1 MDTEGRL
8 RSLRTSA
15 IVVTAFALL
24 LACSGLVQIALDG
37 IAVSEEYE
45 RIERAEEVAR
55 QSATFY
61 GYRSQ
66 QSALQGEYNRSS
78 TAFFLE
84 GRFMPSS
91 GELAWGDP
99 AVIAALVLVLSG
111 FGFLIAAMF
120 WVWRAHAN
128 LAEAGVRAKFGPRKA
143 VAAYLIPAANLIL
156 PFEAMRELYN
166 RSHGEIEEF
175 AHSTVEDVTAWWTSV
190 VVGLLIFSAMI
201 VKFMLDAGTSLIIM
215 TPIWMEFTII
225 AFALI
230 LLLGAAY
237 LFSGLARKIT
247 AAQHDYLPD
256 IAESLPDQET
266 PRRMSVSII
275 STTAASG

>member
-1 MDTEGRL
+1 MNIESKL
-8 RSLRTSA
+8 RSLRTSS
-15 IVVTAFALL
+15 IVVTVFALL
-24 LACSGLVQIALDG
+24 LVCAGLAQIGLG
-37 IAVSEEYE
+37 GLAVSKEYE
-45 RIERAEEVAR
+45 RIEKVEQMAR
-55 QSATFY
+55 QSPTFY

-66 QSALQGEYNRSS
+66 HSALESEYNRSS

-84 GRFMPSS
+84 GRFMPATDGLTL
-91 GELAWGDP
+91 GEP
-99 AVIAALVLVLSG
+99 AVVAAIALLVSG
-111 FGFLIAAMF
+111 LGFLVAAMI
-120 WVWRAHAN
+120 WVWRAHGN
-128 LAEAGVRAKFGPRKA
+128 LFEAGVRTRYGPGKA
-143 VAAYLIPAANLIL
+143 IAAYLVPAVNLIL

-166 RSHGEIEEF
+166 RSHGEPEDF

-230 LLLGAAY
+230 LLLLAAY

-247 AAQHDYLPD
+247 AAQHEHLHE
-256 IAESLPDQET
+256 IAASVPEMEEPS
-266 PRRMSVSII
+266 RMSVNVI
-275 STTAASG
+275 AS

>member
-1 MDTEGRL
+1 MDTESKL
-8 RSLRTSA
+8 RSLRNSS
-15 IVVTAFALL
+15 IMVTVFALL
-24 LACSGLVQIALDG
+24 LVCAGLVQIGLG
-37 IAVSEEYE
+37 GLAVSKEYE
-45 RIERAEEVAR
+45 RIEKVEQMAR

-61 GYRSQ
+61 GYQSQ
-66 QSALQGEYNRSS
+66 RSALESEYNRSS

-84 GRFMPSS
+84 GRFMPATD
-91 GELAWGDP
+91 GLTLGDP
-99 AVIAALVLVLSG
+99 AVIAAIALLLFG
-111 FGFLIAAMF
+111 LGFLVAAMI
-120 WVWRAHAN
+120 WVWRAHGN
-128 LAEAGVRAKFGPRKA
+128 LSEAEVRTRYGPGKA
-143 VAAYLIPAANLIL
+143 IAAYLVPAVNLIL

-166 RSHGEIEEF
+166 RSHGEPEDF

-230 LLLGAAY
+230 LLLLAAY

-247 AAQHDYLPD
+247 AAQHEHLHE
-256 IAESLPDQET
+256 IAASAPEMEEPS
-266 PRRMSVSII
+266 RMSVNVITS
-275 STTAASG
+275 

>member
-1 MDTEGRL
+1 
-8 RSLRTSA
+8 
-15 IVVTAFALL
+15 
-24 LACSGLVQIALDG
+24 
-37 IAVSEEYE
+37 
-45 RIERAEEVAR
+45 
-55 QSATFY
+55 
-61 GYRSQ
+61 
-66 QSALQGEYNRSS
+66 
-78 TAFFLE
+78 
-84 GRFMPSS
+84 MPST
-91 GELAWGDP
+91 GELVWGDP
-99 AVIAALVLVLSG
+99 AVIAALVLVLSS
-111 FGFLIAAMF
+111 FGFLITAMF

-128 LAEAGVRAKFGPRKA
+128 LAEAGVRAKFGPGKA